1 MTVHVREMTVDDCEA
16 VATVRVRGWRH
27 AYAGLIPRAYLDAMS
42 VEEDTARRRAHL
54 AEGGGRVVNLVAE
67 HAGRV
72 GGWGCY
78 GPGRDAD
85 AAAGSAELYALYVL
99 PERLSTGTGRA
110 LLDELTA
117 RAAGAGYQDMR
128 LWVLAGNERARRF
141 YAKAGFAPDGAA
153 EAFEVG
159 GVSVPE
165 VRYARRLSAS
175 VAAAPSLG

>member
-1 MTVHVREMTVDDCEA
+1 MTVDDCEA
-16 VATVRVRGWRH
+16 VAAVRVRGWRY
-27 AYAGLIPRAYLDAMS
+27 AYAGLIPQAYLDTMS
-42 VEEDTARRRAHL
+42 IEEDAVRRRAYL

-85 AAAGSAELYALYVL
+85 ASAGSAELYALYVA

-110 LLDELTA
+110 LMDELIS
-117 RAAGAGYQDMR
+117 RAAEAGYQDMR

-141 YAKAGFAPDGAA
+141 YAQAGFAPDGAA

-159 GVSVPE
+159 GGSVPE
-165 VRYARRLSAS
+165 VRYARRVSAS
-175 VAAAPSLG
+175 DAAAASLG

>member
-1 MTVHVREMTVDDCEA
+1 M
-16 VATVRVRGWRH
+16 
-27 AYAGLIPRAYLDAMS
+27 
-42 VEEDTARRRAHL
+42 
-54 AEGGGRVVNLVAE
+54 
-67 HAGRV
+67 
-72 GGWGCY
+72 
-78 GPGRDAD
+78 
-85 AAAGSAELYALYVL
+85 L